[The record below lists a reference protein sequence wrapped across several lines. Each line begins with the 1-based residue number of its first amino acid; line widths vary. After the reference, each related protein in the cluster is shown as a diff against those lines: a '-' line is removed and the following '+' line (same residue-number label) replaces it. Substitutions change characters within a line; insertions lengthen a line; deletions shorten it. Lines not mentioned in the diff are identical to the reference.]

1 MKTTDPRLTD
11 TRITESSG
19 NIFID
24 LGFDEDEARVMQW
37 RAELM
42 IRIEI
47 QLAAQGWT
55 QAEVAKVLKI
65 TQLRVSKLK
74 RGIWQDFS
82 FDMLLTL
89 ASRAG
94 LHPKVKFI

>member
-11 TRITESSG
+11 TRITEGSG

-42 IRIEI
+42 IRIEM
-47 QLAAQGWT
+47 QLTAQGWT
-55 QAEVAKVLKI
+55 QAEAAKVLKI
-65 TQLRVSKLK
+65 TQPRVSKLK
-74 RGIWQDFS
+74 RGVWQDFS

-94 LHPKVKFI
+94 LHPQVKFT